1 MASRRKRKSTSRFS
15 PDSIEISRQESD
27 CSSWTVKKFKE
38 ELTNIGINITSK
50 LSKTVL
56 QQIYFD
62 NLKSVSE
69 PEQLSNEDQEVSP
82 TLPNVTSNSS
92 NELPLLIGN
101 LTEVVIGLRDSMN
114 SNTNRNNS
122 NTSLSAD
129 FSGNIQ
135 DTRRNRFQQ
144 VHTADEHVFSL
155 YKWYG
160 VSPSESDCGIN
171 PTLNTSTATINGV
184 PSSSVPFLD
193 IISPA
198 LKKQIIE
205 GRDVNLAGLLMKDY
219 ESVQAAS
226 TLLTSSGLEI
236 NLPGKKDIRLHR
248 TLTIKEF
255 VCAFGKYKR
264 VMCRVFPQRNEELD
278 CYLANIL
285 QIESSY
291 GEKFYEY
298 HKLFAAKAATALRD
312 FKVKFDWGVK
322 DNDILTLLAPHAR
335 PEVCRLCYAI
345 DHGTNFCPL
354 SSQSVERSTYPR
366 NRPSSDRV
374 DRRGRTRVLH
384 DGKEVCNNYN
394 TARGCARPGCSLTHI
409 CSSCFAFHSAFNCN
423 KDTQRNKSSRGST
436 TINEN
441 TK

>member
-82 TLPNVTSNSS
+82 ILPNVTSNSS

-144 VHTADEHVFSL
+144 VHTADDHVFTL

-236 NLPGKKDIRLHR
+236 NLPGKRISGFIERSLLKNSYALLANIS
-248 TLTIKEF
+248 
-255 VCAFGKYKR
+255 
-264 VMCRVFPQRNEELD
+264 VMCRVFPQRSEELD

-291 GEKFYEY
+291 GEKIYEY

-345 DHGTNFCPL
+345 DHGTNCL
-354 SSQSVERSTYPR
+354 
-366 NRPSSDRV
+366 PSFFSIS
-374 DRRGRTRVLH
+374 RT
-384 DGKEVCNNYN
+384 
-394 TARGCARPGCSLTHI
+394 
-409 CSSCFAFHSAFNCN
+409 
-423 KDTQRNKSSRGST
+423 
-436 TINEN
+436 
-441 TK
+441 